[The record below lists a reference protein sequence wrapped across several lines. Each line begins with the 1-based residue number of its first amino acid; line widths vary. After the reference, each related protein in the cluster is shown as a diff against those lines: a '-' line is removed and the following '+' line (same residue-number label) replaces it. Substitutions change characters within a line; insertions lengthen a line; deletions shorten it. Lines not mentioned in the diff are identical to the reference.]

1 MAANGSEWQRM
12 AGSSPKLTRKQE
24 DAIVALCSNRH
35 RQPFAS
41 CDSFHNS
48 LAYAAHQSDSCDRG
62 KPANRGEN
70 AMISTAEALE
80 NALAPA
86 TEPPKAATKVRGAKR
101 ARTVAPKKGKA
112 GKKVTPAK
120 KAPKSAKKA
129 RFAARWS
136 A

>member
-1 MAANGSEWQRM
+1 
-12 AGSSPKLTRKQE
+12 
-24 DAIVALCSNRH
+24 
-35 RQPFAS
+35 
-41 CDSFHNS
+41 
-48 LAYAAHQSDSCDRG
+48 
-62 KPANRGEN
+62 
-70 AMISTAEALE
+70 MISTAEALE